1 MKYKQKVITNKS
13 KSHTE
18 RNENHHFSK
27 TFCILPWIHAF
38 IDNNGEVKLCCIA
51 RNTQADESGKPL
63 QNFQLQSLREI
74 WNSAEMRDVRRK
86 MLAGE
91 KVDACYQC
99 DNAAF
104 KGQTTNREIHNHRWL
119 ITDPERNTWKKRVQ
133 DSINND
139 FHTPELPVHYDIRP
153 GNLCNLKC
161 RMCHADYS
169 RLIRND
175 PVHSKWAYR
184 SPDIIE
190 TRFSDG
196 SKWYESESVI
206 IDELL
211 ENIEETRG
219 FYLAGGEPL
228 INPFIKKLI
237 DILIERKVAHN
248 ISLEFSSNL
257 TVFDEVFFKKL
268 NSFKWVHMSL
278 SIDGAGPVY
287 DYIRYPGKWTDVERH
302 LKRLSL
308 FPKFLFCIT
317 ATIQN
322 YNVLSITD
330 LFKYAESLNIPCK
343 LNLLHSPI
351 YLNIGVMPQKA
362 RLLAAKRLKE
372 YVDISLMVRN
382 NPDVAATI
390 DNVLL
395 ELEQVSEK
403 LYRQYIREFMT
414 FTNDLDKS
422 RNQSFK
428 ASLPELYHYINEDSS
443 IWTEEVRHYCS
454 QNE

>member
-1 MKYKQKVITNKS
+1 MITNKN

-18 RNENHHFSK
+18 LNENYCFPK

-38 IDNNGEVKLCCIA
+38 VDNNGEIKLCCIA
-51 RNTQADESGKPL
+51 KKGLAEENGKLPL
-63 QNFQLQSLREI
+63 NLQLQSLREI
-74 WNSAEMRDVRRK
+74 WNSAEMREVRRK

-99 DNAAF
+99 DSAAF
-104 KGQTTNREIHNHRWL
+104 KGQTTNREIHNHRWI
-119 ITDPERNTWKKRVQ
+119 ITDPERHKWKKRVQ
-133 DSINND
+133 DSINSD
-139 FHTPELPVHYDIRP
+139 FHIPDLPVHYDLRP

-184 SPDIIE
+184 SPDTTE

-196 SKWYESESVI
+196 LTWYESESVI

-211 ENIEETRG
+211 EDIQETRG

-228 INPFIKKLI
+228 VNPFIKELI
-237 DILIERKVAHN
+237 DILIERKVSHN

-257 TVFDEVFFKKL
+257 TVFNEVFLKKL

-278 SIDGAGPVY
+278 SIDGTGPVY
-287 DYIRYPGKWTDVERH
+287 DYIRYPGKWIDIERH
-302 LKRLSL
+302 LQRLSL
-308 FPKFLFCIT
+308 FPKLSFCIT

-322 YNVLSITD
+322 YNVLSIID
-330 LFKYAESLNIPCK
+330 LFKYAESLNIPCN
-343 LNLLHSPI
+343 LNPLHSPI
-351 YLNIGVMPQKA
+351 YLNIGVMPKKA

-372 YVDISLMVRN
+372 YVDRSPMIRN
-382 NPDVAATI
+382 NPGMAATI
-390 DNVLL
+390 NNVLL

-403 LYRQYIREFMT
+403 LYRQNLREFMT

-428 ASLPELYHYINEDSS
+428 ASLPELYHYITEYG
-443 IWTEEVRHYCS
+443 ILWTYDLRHCFS
-454 QNE
+454 QNG